1 MKTKKIL
8 IALDFNPSAQKVSE
22 VGYALAQALNA
33 EVILLHVVKPIIDYV
48 SPDMGYL
55 SIRALSHKSI
65 EGITKSA
72 QEFLIKTKRHLDDQE
87 IQTIVKEGENA
98 ETILKTAKEL
108 HITTIVM
115 GSHSS
120 NWLEDLVAGSVTK
133 EVLRHSTVPL
143 FIVPTKQPK

>member
-8 IALDFNPSAQKVSE
+8 IALDYNPSAQKVSE
-22 VGYALAQALNA
+22 VGYTLAKALDA
-33 EVILLHVVKPIIDYV
+33 EVILLHAVRPIIDYI

-55 SIRALSHKSI
+55 SIRALSHNSL

-72 QEFLIKTKRHLDDQE
+72 EEFLQKTKKHLDDDH
-87 IQTIVKEGENA
+87 ILTIVKEGDA
-98 ETILKTAKEL
+98 ADTILKMAKEL

-133 EVLRHSTVPL
+133 EVLRHSTIPL
-143 FIVPTKQPK
+143 FIIPTKQPK